1 MEEGRKK
8 TGKVDKYVLMEEGTD
23 FRRDGGIKNV

>member
-23 FRRDGGIKNV
+23 FRRVGGMEKV